1 MAKYRSL
8 VQAGYGLGSLL
19 VDTVAGWRYM
29 FGISSPV
36 AVIMGFGM
44 WWLPASPRW
53 LLLRAIQGK
62 GDLQNLKETAISSL
76 CQLQGP
82 TFHDSASQQ
91 VDEIMEE
98 FSYIGVENEVT
109 FVEMFRGKC
118 RKALVI
124 SAGLVLFQQVL
135 QLLK

>member
-82 TFHDSASQQ
+82 TFHDSASQH

-98 FSYIGVENEVT
+98 FSYMGVENEVT

>member
-1 MAKYRSL
+1 
-8 VQAGYGLGSLL
+8 
-19 VDTVAGWRYM
+19 M

-53 LLLRAIQGK
+53 ILLRAIQKK
-62 GDLQNLKETAISSL
+62 GDLQNLKDTAIRSL
-76 CQLQGP
+76 CQLQGR
-82 TFHDSASQQ
+82 TFHDSAPQQ
-91 VDEIMEE
+91 VDEIMAELA
-98 FSYIGVENEVT
+98 YIGEENDVT

-135 QLLK
+135 

>member
-1 MAKYRSL
+1 VLLKMAICCVC

-53 LLLRAIQGK
+53 ILLRAIQKK
-62 GDLQNLKETAISSL
+62 GDLQTLKDTAIRSL

-91 VDEIMEE
+91 VDEIMAE
-98 FSYIGVENEVT
+98 FSYLGEENDVT
-109 FVEMFRGKC
+109 LGEMFRGKC

-135 QLLK
+135 

>member
-1 MAKYRSL
+1 
-8 VQAGYGLGSLL
+8 
-19 VDTVAGWRYM
+19 
-29 FGISSPV
+29 
-36 AVIMGFGM
+36 
-44 WWLPASPRW
+44 
-53 LLLRAIQGK
+53 
-62 GDLQNLKETAISSL
+62 L

-91 VDEIMEE
+91 VDDIMEE

-135 QLLK
+135 

>member
-1 MAKYRSL
+1 
-8 VQAGYGLGSLL
+8 
-19 VDTVAGWRYM
+19 M

-53 LLLRAIQGK
+53 ILLRAIQKK
-62 GDLQNLKETAISSL
+62 GDLQTLKDTAIRSL

-91 VDEIMEE
+91 VDEIMAE
-98 FSYIGVENEVT
+98 FSYLCEENDVT
-109 FVEMFRGKC
+109 LGEMFRGKC
-118 RKALVI
+118 RKAIVI

-135 QLLK
+135 